1 MRFSIFSLL
10 LSAFIYSGC
19 AINNLKVDGEVKTLF
34 EKYKVT
40 GTFALLNNADANFII
55 SDTAVYRKRY
65 PPASTFKIVNSLIG
79 LETGRIFD
87 EKMVI
92 PWDGVERSFPN
103 WNKDLN
109 MAEAFEYSCVPYYQ
123 EVARRIGRDTMQYW
137 IDTLSY
143 GNKNIS
149 GAIDSFWLNNTLQ
162 ISPDEQLGLVKRLYF
177 GQLPFQKRTQEIVK
191 KVMLR
196 ESNTLYQLSYKTGW
210 TKSAPNQ
217 NIGWVVGWIE
227 ENRHPYFFVLMME
240 SKDPNY
246 EMMKNRDALLKEL
259 LKHYGFFEGKK

>member
-1 MRFSIFSLL
+1 MRFLLTIVFSAMLL
-10 LSAFIYSGC
+10 HAC
-19 AINNLKVDGEVKTLF
+19 TINNLTIDNDIKPIFDKYGVK
-34 EKYKVT
+34 
-40 GTFALLNNADANFII
+40 GTFALYDNSQGQFTIF
-55 SDTAVYRKRY
+55 DTAAYRRRY
-65 PPASTFKIVNSLIG
+65 CPASTFKIVNSLIG

-92 PWDGVERSFPN
+92 AWDSIDRGFPN
-103 WNKDLN
+103 WNQNLTMEK
-109 MAEAFEYSCVPYYQ
+109 AFEFSSVPYYQ

-137 IDTLSY
+137 IDSLSY

-177 GQLPFQKRTQEIVK
+177 GQLPFQKRTQDIVK

-196 ESNTLYQLSYKTGW
+196 ESNTLYELSYKTGW
-210 TKSAPNQ
+210 TKSAPDQ

-227 ENRHPYFFVLMME
+227 ENRHPYFFVLLME
-240 SKDPNY
+240 SKDPQY
-246 EMMKNRDALLKEL
+246 DILKNRDPLLKEL
-259 LKHYGFFEGKK
+259 LKHYGFLEGKK

>member
-1 MRFSIFSLL
+1 MRFSILYLL
-10 LSAFIYSGC
+10 LSVFIFTGC
-19 AINNLKVDGEVKTLF
+19 AINNLKVDGDVKSLLD
-34 EKYKVT
+34 KHKVT

-55 SDTAVYRKRY
+55 SDTAVYRKRFC
-65 PPASTFKIVNSLIG
+65 PASTFKIVNSLIG

-92 PWDGVERSFPN
+92 PWDGVERSFSN

-109 MAEAFEYSCVPYYQ
+109 MTEAFEYSCVPYYQ

-210 TKSAPNQ
+210 TKSAPDQ

-227 ENRHPYFFVLMME
+227 ENRHPYFFVLLME

-246 EMMKNRDALLKEL
+246 EMMKNRDTLLKEL

>member
-1 MRFSIFSLL
+1 MRSSFHCFL
-10 LSAFIYSGC
+10 LSVCMFSSC
-19 AINNLKVDGEVKTLF
+19 SINNLHIDREVKSLF
-34 EKYKVT
+34 DRYQVT
-40 GTFALLNNADANFII
+40 GTFALLNNADANFTIY
-55 SDTAVYRKRY
+55 DTAVYRRRY
-65 PPASTFKIVNSLIG
+65 CPASTFKIVNSLIG

-87 EKMVI
+87 ENMVI
-92 PWDGVERSFPN
+92 PWDGVLRDFPN
-103 WNKDLN
+103 WNQDLT
-109 MAEAFEYSCVPYYQ
+109 MTKAFEYSSVPYYQ
-123 EVARRIGRDTMQYW
+123 EVARRIGKDTMQYW

-149 GAIDSFWLNNTLQ
+149 GAVDSFWLNNTLQ

-210 TKSAPNQ
+210 TRSAADQ

-227 ENRHPYFFVLMME
+227 ENRHPYFFVLLME
-240 SKDPNY
+240 SKDPQY
-246 EMMKNRDALLKEL
+246 DMLSNRDKLLKDL